1 MTSSTE
7 SNFKTKVGNF
17 LNKMLGTD
25 PTKKDDVQSK
35 EVLAYSVAGL
45 GQNIICQLVTTFFML
60 YMTDVAGVSAT
71 WLAWMFLA
79 ARLFDA
85 LNDPVMGSIVE
96 MTRTRQGKMRPYLKY
111 SPIPIAILTVLLF
124 VNLPVGEVGKFAF
137 GTVIYLLWGI
147 AYTSVDVPYWGLA
160 SSMTSDTEK
169 RNTILTVARLFCT
182 IGSGAVSVFIPV
194 IIGDNTP
201 IATQRILYP
210 IVALVCVLIAVPTFW
225 VGYKGTKERFYDA
238 ETDGKFTLIK
248 NLKLLGKNKPALLI
262 ILVGVL
268 GSLRTIYMTTAVY
281 YAKYNLQN
289 FELAGVIFLL
299 VVPGGLAATLLT
311 PVLSKRFGK
320 KTIFIWSHIIGGA
333 FLIALYLI
341 GLPSHGTST
350 GAQIAFYIIIILAG
364 VPSGFSNIMTYSMIA
379 DSIDYLED
387 KTGERAE
394 AFCFSLQTFISKIGM
409 AMTAFVTLMVLGE
422 YGYDA
427 SLAEEGAITPEV
439 WESDAF
445 QKILGGNW
453 MATTLLCGV
462 SMLACAIPL
471 FFYTFT
477 EKKQKEAV
485 ARVLARKI
493 VAGDPN
499 PTVYHEF
506 VETVAVIDPVK
517 REEALIQVAQIFGL
531 STVEELMVKVEELKN
546 VSDAALEEA
555 QRQKEAAIYGDVIE
569 TTEVEEE
576 VVEQVET
583 KDGTVDEVEVK
594 EEVEVTEVKSDDEEQ
609 KSDDDKKE

>member
-124 VNLPVGEVGKFAF
+124 VNLPVGETGKFAF

-182 IGSGAVSVFIPV
+182 IGSGAVSVFIPI
-194 IIGDNTP
+194 IIGDNT

-289 FELAGVIFLL
+289 FDLAGVIFLL

-333 FLIALYLI
+333 LLVLLYII
-341 GLPSHGTST
+341 GLPNGTSLA
-350 GAQIAFYIIIILAG
+350 AQIAFYIIIIIAG

-409 AMTAFVTLMVLGE
+409 AMTAFVTLMVLGK

-427 SLAEEGAITPEV
+427 SFAEPGAIDDLLGNPE
-439 WESDAF
+439 F
-445 QKILGGNW
+445 QSVLEGNW

-462 SMLACAIPL
+462 SMLACAVPL

>member
-17 LNKMLGTD
+17 LNKTLGTD

-124 VNLPVGEVGKFAF
+124 VNLPVGETGKFAF

-182 IGSGAVSVFIPV
+182 IGSGAVSVFIPI
-194 IIGDNTP
+194 IIGDKTP

-289 FELAGVIFLL
+289 FDLAGVIFLL

-333 FLIALYLI
+333 LLVLLYII
-341 GLPSHGTST
+341 GLPTGTSKA
-350 GAQIAFYIIIILAG
+350 AQIAFYIIIIIAG

-409 AMTAFVTLMVLGE
+409 AMTAFVTLMVLGK

-427 SLAEEGAITPEV
+427 SFAEPGAIDDLLGNPE
-439 WESDAF
+439 F
-445 QKILGGNW
+445 QSVLEGNW

-462 SMLACAIPL
+462 SMLACAVPL

>member
-45 GQNIICQLVTTFFML
+45 GQNIICQLVTTYFML
-60 YMTDVAGVSAT
+60 YMTDVAGVHASM
-71 WLAWMFLA
+71 LAWMFLA

-124 VNLPVGEVGKFAF
+124 VSLPVGETGKFAF

-182 IGSGAVSVFIPV
+182 IGSGAISIFIPV
-194 IIGDNTP
+194 IIGNDTP
-201 IATQRILYP
+201 IETQRILYP

-281 YAKYNLQN
+281 YAKYNLRDFN
-289 FELAGVIFLL
+289 LAGVIFLL

-311 PVLSKRFGK
+311 PVLSKKFGK

-333 FLIALYLI
+333 LLILLYII
-341 GLPSHGTST
+341 GLPTGTSLA
-350 GAQIAFYIIIILAG
+350 AQIAFYIIIIIAG

-427 SLAEEGAITPEV
+427 SFAEPGAIDDLWGKPE
-439 WESDAF
+439 F
-445 QKILGGNW
+445 QSVLEGNW

-493 VAGDPN
+493 VKGDPN

-569 TTEVEEE
+569 TTEVKEE

>member
-17 LNKMLGTD
+17 LNKTLGTD

-85 LNDPVMGSIVE
+85 FNDPVMGSIVE

-124 VNLPVGEVGKFAF
+124 VNLPVGETGKFAF

-182 IGSGAVSVFIPV
+182 IGSGAVSVFIPI
-194 IIGDNTP
+194 IIGDNT

-281 YAKYNLQN
+281 YAKYNLKD
-289 FELAGVIFLL
+289 FDLAGVIFLL

-333 FLIALYLI
+333 LLVLLYII
-341 GLPSHGTST
+341 GLPTGTSLA
-350 GAQIAFYIIIILAG
+350 AQIAFYIIIIIAG

-409 AMTAFVTLMVLGE
+409 AMTAFVTLMVLGK

-427 SLAEEGAITPEV
+427 SFAEPGAIDDLWGTPE
-439 WESDAF
+439 F
-445 QKILGGNW
+445 QRVLEGNW

-506 VETVAVIDPVK
+506 VETIAVIDPVK

-594 EEVEVTEVKSDDEEQ
+594 EEVDVTEVKSDDEEK

>member
-17 LNKMLGTD
+17 LNKTLGTD

-35 EVLAYSVAGL
+35 EVLAYSIAGL

-85 LNDPVMGSIVE
+85 FNDPVMGSIVE

-124 VNLPVGEVGKFAF
+124 VNLPVGETGKFAF

-182 IGSGAVSVFIPV
+182 IGSGAVSVFIPI
-194 IIGDNTP
+194 IIGDNT

-281 YAKYNLQN
+281 YAKYNLQD
-289 FELAGVIFLL
+289 FDLAGVIFLL

-333 FLIALYLI
+333 LLVLLYII
-341 GLPSHGTST
+341 GLPTGTSLA
-350 GAQIAFYIIIILAG
+350 AQIAFYIIIIIAG

-409 AMTAFVTLMVLGE
+409 AMTAFVTLMVLGK

-427 SLAEEGAITPEV
+427 SFAEPGAIDDLWGTPE
-439 WESDAF
+439 F
-445 QKILGGNW
+445 QRVLEGNW

>member
-17 LNKMLGTD
+17 LNKTLGTD

-45 GQNIICQLVTTFFML
+45 GQNIICQLVTTYFML
-60 YMTDVAGVSAT
+60 YMTDVAGVHASM
-71 WLAWMFLA
+71 LAWMFLA

-85 LNDPVMGSIVE
+85 FNDPVMGSIVE

-111 SPIPIAILTVLLF
+111 SPIPIAVLTVLLF
-124 VNLPVGEVGKFAF
+124 VNLPVGETGKFAF

-182 IGSGAVSVFIPV
+182 IGSGAISIFIPV
-194 IIGDNTP
+194 IIGNDTP
-201 IATQRILYP
+201 IETQRILYP

-281 YAKYNLQN
+281 YAKYNLRDFN
-289 FELAGVIFLL
+289 LAGVIFLL

-333 FLIALYLI
+333 LLVLLYII
-341 GLPSHGTST
+341 GLPTGTSKA
-350 GAQIAFYIIIILAG
+350 AQIAFYIIIIIAG

-427 SLAEEGAITPEV
+427 SFAEPGAIDDLWGKPE
-439 WESDAF
+439 F
-445 QKILGGNW
+445 QSVLEGNW

-493 VAGDPN
+493 VKGDPN

-506 VETVAVIDPVK
+506 VETIAMIDPVK

>member
-17 LNKMLGTD
+17 LNKTLGTD

-124 VNLPVGEVGKFAF
+124 VNLPVGETGKFAF

-182 IGSGAVSVFIPV
+182 IGSGAVSVFIPI

-289 FELAGVIFLL
+289 FDLAGVIFLL

-333 FLIALYLI
+333 LLVLLYII
-341 GLPSHGTST
+341 GLPTGTSKA
-350 GAQIAFYIIIILAG
+350 AQIAFYIIIIIAG

-427 SLAEEGAITPEV
+427 SFAEPGAIDDLWGTPE
-439 WESDAF
+439 F
-445 QKILGGNW
+445 QRVLEGNW

>member
-17 LNKMLGTD
+17 LNKTLGTD

-124 VNLPVGEVGKFAF
+124 VNLPVGETGKFAF

-182 IGSGAVSVFIPV
+182 IGSGAVSVFIPI
-194 IIGDNTP
+194 IIGDTA

-289 FELAGVIFLL
+289 FDLAGVIFLL

-333 FLIALYLI
+333 LLVLLYII
-341 GLPSHGTST
+341 GLPTGTSLA
-350 GAQIAFYIIIILAG
+350 AQIAFYIIIIIAG

-427 SLAEEGAITPEV
+427 SFAEKGAITPEV
-439 WESDAF
+439 WESEAF

-506 VETVAVIDPVK
+506 VETIAVIDPVK

-569 TTEVEEE
+569 TTEVKEE

-594 EEVEVTEVKSDDEEQ
+594 EEVEETEVKSDDEEQ

>member
-17 LNKMLGTD
+17 LNKTLGTD

-124 VNLPVGEVGKFAF
+124 VNLPVGETGKFAF

-182 IGSGAVSVFIPV
+182 IGSGAVSVFIPI
-194 IIGDNTP
+194 IIGDNT

-333 FLIALYLI
+333 LLVLLYII
-341 GLPSHGTST
+341 GLPNGTSKA
-350 GAQIAFYIIIILAG
+350 AQIAFYIIIIIAG

-427 SLAEEGAITPEV
+427 SFAEPGAIDDLWGTPE
-439 WESDAF
+439 F
-445 QKILGGNW
+445 QRVLEGNW

>member
-35 EVLAYSVAGL
+35 EVLAYSIAGL
-45 GQNIICQLVTTFFML
+45 GQNIICQLVTTYFML
-60 YMTDVAGVSAT
+60 YMTDVAGVHASM
-71 WLAWMFLA
+71 LAWMFLA

-124 VNLPVGEVGKFAF
+124 VNLPVGETGKFAF

-182 IGSGAVSVFIPV
+182 IGSGAISIFIPV
-194 IIGDNTP
+194 IIGNDTP
-201 IATQRILYP
+201 IETQRILYP

-281 YAKYNLQN
+281 YAKYNLRDFN
-289 FELAGVIFLL
+289 LAGVIFLL

-311 PVLSKRFGK
+311 PVLSKKFGK

-333 FLIALYLI
+333 LLVLLYII
-341 GLPSHGTST
+341 GLPNGTSQA
-350 GAQIAFYIIIILAG
+350 AQIAFYIIIIIAG
-364 VPSGFSNIMTYSMIA
+364 IPSGFSNIMTYSMIA

-427 SLAEEGAITPEV
+427 SFAKPGAIDDLWAKPE
-439 WESDAF
+439 F
-445 QKILGGNW
+445 QSVLEGNW

-462 SMLACAIPL
+462 SMLACAVPL

-506 VETVAVIDPVK
+506 VETIAMIDPVK
-517 REEALIQVAQIFGL
+517 REEALLQVAQIFGL

>member
-17 LNKMLGTD
+17 LNKTLGTD

-45 GQNIICQLVTTFFML
+45 GQNIICQLVTTYFML
-60 YMTDVAGVSAT
+60 YMTDVAGVHASM
-71 WLAWMFLA
+71 LAWMFLA

-124 VNLPVGEVGKFAF
+124 VSLPVGETGKFAF

-182 IGSGAVSVFIPV
+182 IGSGAISIFIPV
-194 IIGDNTP
+194 IIGNDTP
-201 IATQRILYP
+201 IETQRILYP

-281 YAKYNLQN
+281 YAKYNLRDFN
-289 FELAGVIFLL
+289 LAGVIFLL

-311 PVLSKRFGK
+311 PVLSKKFGK

-333 FLIALYLI
+333 LLILLYII
-341 GLPSHGTST
+341 GLPTGTSLA
-350 GAQIAFYIIIILAG
+350 AQIAFYIIIILAG
-364 VPSGFSNIMTYSMIA
+364 IPSGFSNIMTYSMIA

-427 SLAEEGAITPEV
+427 SFAEPGAIDDLWGKPE
-439 WESDAF
+439 F
-445 QKILGGNW
+445 QSVLEGNW

-493 VAGDPN
+493 VKGDPN

-506 VETVAVIDPVK
+506 VETIAVIDPVK

-569 TTEVEEE
+569 TTEVKEE

>member
-124 VNLPVGEVGKFAF
+124 VNLPVGEAGKFAF

-182 IGSGAVSVFIPV
+182 IGSGAVSVFIPI
-194 IIGDNTP
+194 IIGDNT

-210 IVALVCVLIAVPTFW
+210 IVALVCVLIAIPTFW

-289 FELAGVIFLL
+289 FDLAGVIFLL

-341 GLPSHGTST
+341 GLPSNGTSL

-427 SLAEEGAITPEV
+427 SFAKPGAIDDLWAKPE
-439 WESDAF
+439 F
-445 QKILGGNW
+445 QSVLEGNW

-583 KDGTVDEVEVK
+583 KDETVDEVEVK
-594 EEVEVTEVKSDDEEQ
+594 EDVEVTEVKSDDEEQ

>member
-17 LNKMLGTD
+17 LNKTLGTD

-124 VNLPVGEVGKFAF
+124 VNLPVGETGKFAF

-182 IGSGAVSVFIPV
+182 IGSGAVSVFIPI
-194 IIGDNTP
+194 IIGDNT

-341 GLPSHGTST
+341 GLPSNGTSM

-409 AMTAFVTLMVLGE
+409 AMTAFVTLMVLGK

-427 SLAEEGAITPEV
+427 SFAEPGAIDDLWGTPE
-439 WESDAF
+439 F
-445 QKILGGNW
+445 QRVLEGNW

>member
-35 EVLAYSVAGL
+35 EVLAYSIAGL
-45 GQNIICQLVTTFFML
+45 GQNIICQLVTTYFML
-60 YMTDVAGVSAT
+60 YMTDVAGVHASM
-71 WLAWMFLA
+71 LAWMFLA

-124 VNLPVGEVGKFAF
+124 VSLPVGETGKFAF

-182 IGSGAVSVFIPV
+182 IGSGAISIFIPV
-194 IIGDNTP
+194 IIGNDTP
-201 IATQRILYP
+201 IETQRILYP

-281 YAKYNLQN
+281 YAKYNLRDFN
-289 FELAGVIFLL
+289 LAGVIFLL

-311 PVLSKRFGK
+311 PVLSKKFGK

-333 FLIALYLI
+333 LLVLLYII
-341 GLPSHGTST
+341 GLPNGTSQA
-350 GAQIAFYIIIILAG
+350 AQIAFYIIIIIAG
-364 VPSGFSNIMTYSMIA
+364 IPSGFSNIMTYSMIA

-427 SLAEEGAITPEV
+427 SFAKPGAIDDLWAKPE
-439 WESDAF
+439 F
-445 QKILGGNW
+445 QSVLEGNW

-462 SMLACAIPL
+462 SMLACAVPL

-506 VETVAVIDPVK
+506 VETIAVIDPVK

>member
-17 LNKMLGTD
+17 LNKTLGTD

-124 VNLPVGEVGKFAF
+124 VNLPVGETGKFAF

-182 IGSGAVSVFIPV
+182 IGSGAVSVFIPI
-194 IIGDNTP
+194 IIGDNT

-289 FELAGVIFLL
+289 FELAGIIFLL

-333 FLIALYLI
+333 LLVLLYII
-341 GLPSHGTST
+341 GLPNGTSLA
-350 GAQIAFYIIIILAG
+350 AQIAFYIIIIIAG

-427 SLAEEGAITPEV
+427 SFAEPGAIDDLWGTPE
-439 WESDAF
+439 F
-445 QKILGGNW
+445 QRVLEGNW

-462 SMLACAIPL
+462 SMLACAVPL

-594 EEVEVTEVKSDDEEQ
+594 EEVEATEVKADDEEQ

>member
-17 LNKMLGTD
+17 LNKTLGTD

-85 LNDPVMGSIVE
+85 FNDPVMGSIVE

-124 VNLPVGEVGKFAF
+124 VNLPVGETGKFAF

-182 IGSGAVSVFIPV
+182 IGSGAVSVFIPI
-194 IIGDNTP
+194 IIGDNT

-281 YAKYNLQN
+281 YAKYNLQD
-289 FELAGVIFLL
+289 FDLAGVIFLL

-333 FLIALYLI
+333 LLVLLYII
-341 GLPSHGTST
+341 GLPNGTSLA
-350 GAQIAFYIIIILAG
+350 AQIAFYIIIIIAG

-427 SLAEEGAITPEV
+427 SFAEPGAIDDLWGTPE
-439 WESDAF
+439 F
-445 QKILGGNW
+445 QRVLEGNW

-462 SMLACAIPL
+462 SMLACAVPL

-506 VETVAVIDPVK
+506 VETIAVIDPVK

-594 EEVEVTEVKSDDEEQ
+594 EVEVTEVKSDDEEK

>member
-45 GQNIICQLVTTFFML
+45 GQNIICQLVTTYFML
-60 YMTDVAGVSAT
+60 YMTDVAGVHASM
-71 WLAWMFLA
+71 LAWMFLA

-85 LNDPVMGSIVE
+85 FNDPVMGSIVE

-111 SPIPIAILTVLLF
+111 SPIPIAVLTVLLF
-124 VNLPVGEVGKFAF
+124 VNLPVGETGKFAF

-182 IGSGAVSVFIPV
+182 IGSGAISIFIPV
-194 IIGDNTP
+194 IIGNDTP
-201 IATQRILYP
+201 IETQRILYP
-210 IVALVCVLIAVPTFW
+210 IVALVCVLIAIPTFW

-281 YAKYNLQN
+281 YAKYNLRDFN
-289 FELAGVIFLL
+289 LAGVIFLL

-333 FLIALYLI
+333 LLVLLYII
-341 GLPSHGTST
+341 GLPTGTSKA
-350 GAQIAFYIIIILAG
+350 AQIAFYIIIIIAG

-427 SLAEEGAITPEV
+427 SFAEPGAIDDLWGNPE
-439 WESDAF
+439 F
-445 QKILGGNW
+445 QSVLEGNW

-493 VAGDPN
+493 VKGDPN

-506 VETVAVIDPVK
+506 VETIAMIDPVK

-531 STVEELMVKVEELKN
+531 STIEELMVKVEELKN
-546 VSDAALEEA
+546 VSDAALKEA
-555 QRQKEAAIYGDVIE
+555 QRQKEAAIYGDAIE

-609 KSDDDKKE
+609 KSDDGKKE

>member
-45 GQNIICQLVTTFFML
+45 GQNIICQLVTTYFML
-60 YMTDVAGVSAT
+60 YMTDVAGVHASM
-71 WLAWMFLA
+71 LAWMFLA

-124 VNLPVGEVGKFAF
+124 VNLPVGETGKFAF

-182 IGSGAVSVFIPV
+182 IGSGAISIFIPV
-194 IIGDNTP
+194 IIGNDTP
-201 IATQRILYP
+201 IETQRILYP

-281 YAKYNLQN
+281 YAKYNLRDFN
-289 FELAGVIFLL
+289 LAGVIFLL

-333 FLIALYLI
+333 LLVLLYII
-341 GLPSHGTST
+341 GLPTGTSLA
-350 GAQIAFYIIIILAG
+350 AQIAFYIIIIIAG

-427 SLAEEGAITPEV
+427 SFAEPGAIDDLWGKPE
-439 WESDAF
+439 F
-445 QKILGGNW
+445 QSVLEGNW

-493 VAGDPN
+493 VKGDPN
-499 PTVYHEF
+499 PTVHHEF
-506 VETVAVIDPVK
+506 VETIAMIDPVK

-531 STVEELMVKVEELKN
+531 STVEELMVKVEELKS
-546 VSDAALEEA
+546 VSDAALKEA

-569 TTEVEEE
+569 TTEVKEE

-583 KDGTVDEVEVK
+583 KDETVDEVEVK
-594 EEVEVTEVKSDDEEQ
+594 EEVVEETEVKSDDEEQ

>member
-17 LNKMLGTD
+17 LNKTLGTD

-85 LNDPVMGSIVE
+85 FNDPVMGSIVE

-124 VNLPVGEVGKFAF
+124 VNLPVGETGKFAF

-182 IGSGAVSVFIPV
+182 IGSGAVSVFIPI
-194 IIGDNTP
+194 IIGDNT

-281 YAKYNLQN
+281 YAKYNLKD
-289 FELAGVIFLL
+289 FDLAGVIFLL

-333 FLIALYLI
+333 LLVLLYII
-341 GLPSHGTST
+341 GLPTGTSLA
-350 GAQIAFYIIIILAG
+350 AQIAFYIIIIIAG

-409 AMTAFVTLMVLGE
+409 AMTAFVTLMVLGK

-427 SLAEEGAITPEV
+427 SFAEPGAIDDLWGTPE
-439 WESDAF
+439 F
-445 QKILGGNW
+445 QRVLEGNW

-594 EEVEVTEVKSDDEEQ
+594 EEVDVTEVKSDDEEK

>member
-17 LNKMLGTD
+17 LNKTLGTD

-85 LNDPVMGSIVE
+85 FNDPVMGSIVE

-124 VNLPVGEVGKFAF
+124 VNLPVGDTGKFAF

-182 IGSGAVSVFIPV
+182 IGSGAVSVFIPI
-194 IIGDNTP
+194 IIGDNT

-281 YAKYNLQN
+281 YAKYNLQD
-289 FELAGVIFLL
+289 FDLAGVIFLL

-333 FLIALYLI
+333 LLVLLYII
-341 GLPSHGTST
+341 GLPTGTSLA
-350 GAQIAFYIIIILAG
+350 AQIAFYIIIIIAG

-409 AMTAFVTLMVLGE
+409 AMTAFVTLMVLGK

-427 SLAEEGAITPEV
+427 SFAEPGAIDDLWGTPE
-439 WESDAF
+439 F
-445 QKILGGNW
+445 QRVLEGNW

-594 EEVEVTEVKSDDEEQ
+594 EEVDVTEVKSDDEEK